1 MLAVFIQDH
10 CRSEMLRV
18 TQLTCFWEPCALVI
32 LTCPFFAEGVTGV
45 ISAPG
50 GDGHIVEAA
59 WGEGAERTLADR
71 LGNGEGLNHLAVVG
85 EGHHVVIHISRS
97 WQPGNT
103 EVIITAGIVDRDSTH
118 AGRDC
123 EFAQGG
129 RIVNENRIA
138 SLN

>member
-1 MLAVFIQDH
+1 M
-10 CRSEMLRV
+10 
-18 TQLTCFWEPCALVI
+18 
-32 LTCPFFAEGVTGV
+32 TGV
-45 ISAPG
+45 IATPG
-50 GDGHIVEAA
+50 GYGHIVEAA

-71 LGNGEGLNHLAVVG
+71 FGNDEGLNHPAIVG
-85 EGHHVVIHISRS
+85 EGYHVVIHVSRS

-123 EFAQGG
+123 EFTQGG
-129 RIVNENRIA
+129 RTVNENRIT